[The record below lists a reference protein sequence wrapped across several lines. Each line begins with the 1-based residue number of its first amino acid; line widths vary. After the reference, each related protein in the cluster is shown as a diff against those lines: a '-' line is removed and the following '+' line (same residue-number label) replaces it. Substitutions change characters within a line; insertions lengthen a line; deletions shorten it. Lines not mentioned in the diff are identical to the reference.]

1 MKRRAFIAGLSAAL
15 VPPLAARGQTRKPNP
30 KIGLMFTGTRETT
43 RRIGYAEDF
52 RAGLRAQGLIDGE
65 TVNVEIRYGEFHPER
80 LPALAAELADLPV
93 DVLVGAAESFD
104 AMRGTTATLPVVSAG
119 TCDPIATGVAER
131 LAHPG
136 GRFTGIGEFASEYT
150 SKRFELLKRT
160 VPGLSRLGLMLMRKD
175 LATISSPAEAAARAL
190 ELELRIYAI
199 DETSDY
205 EPAMA
210 EIATWG
216 GGLAVGDGG
225 KFSSEAT
232 PICAL
237 ALKHR
242 LPSVS
247 GSPFPPAGMMLG
259 YGSDVHWQFRR
270 AAYFVARILE
280 GAKPGEI
287 PFERPPRFLTK
298 INLKTAATLGIEI
311 PPDVLAAA
319 DEVIE

>member
-1 MKRRAFIAGLSAAL
+1 
-15 VPPLAARGQTRKPNP
+15 
-30 KIGLMFTGTRETT
+30 MFTGTPETT
-43 RRIGYAEDF
+43 QRIGYADDF
-52 RAGLRAQGLIDGE
+52 RAGLREQGLIDGE
-65 TVNVEIRYGEFHPER
+65 TASVEIRYGEFHPER
-80 LPALAAELADLPV
+80 LPALAAELANLPV

-104 AMRGTTATLPVVSAG
+104 AMRRASATTPVVSAG
-119 TCDPIATGVAER
+119 TYDPIAMGVAES

-160 VPGLSRLGLMLMRKD
+160 VPNLRRLGLLLMRKD
-175 LATISSPAEAAARAL
+175 IAPISSPAEAAARAL
-190 ELELRIYAI
+190 GLELRIYTI
-199 DETSDY
+199 DETADY
-205 EPAMA
+205 ESAMA
-210 EIATWG
+210 EIAAWG

-225 KFSSEAT
+225 KFTSEAAT
-232 PICAL
+232 ICAL
-237 ALKHR
+237 ALQHR

-247 GSPFPPAGMMLG
+247 GSAFPPAGMMLG

-280 GAKPGEI
+280 GVKPGDI

-298 INLKTAATLGIEI
+298 VNLKTAAALEIEI
-311 PPDVLAAA
+311 PPAVLAAA